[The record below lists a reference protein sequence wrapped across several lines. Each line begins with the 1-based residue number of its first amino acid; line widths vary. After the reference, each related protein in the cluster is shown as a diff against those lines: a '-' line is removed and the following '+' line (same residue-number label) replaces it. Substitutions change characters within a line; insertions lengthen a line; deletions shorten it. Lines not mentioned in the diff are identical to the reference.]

1 MKSVV
6 IAIHLISFG
15 QVILNLVSAQ
25 SHRACFALTT
35 EMGRARE
42 SPMVS
47 TDLSILARII
57 DERTSESLERASEH
71 YQQDRFWRSGELEGI
86 STRPTDRPT
95 TDCVKADAD
104 EVGLF
109 LPPV

>member
-15 QVILNLVSAQ
+15 QVVLNLVSAQ

-47 TDLSILARII
+47 TDLSILAR
-57 DERTSESLERASEH
+57 TGESLERASE
-71 YQQDRFWRSGELEGI
+71 DSGELGGI
-86 STRPTDRPT
+86 S
-95 TDCVKADAD
+95 K
-104 EVGLF
+104 GL
-109 LPPV
+109 